1 MSKTINIIIE
11 NKNYVALEQDEYNKL
26 MQNLEILKANKNL
39 EDYESGKATYYD
51 EDTFK
56 DKLKK
61 LKKRYV

>member
-11 NKNYVALEQDEYNKL
+11 NKNYVSLEQDEYNKL

-56 DKLKK
+56 DKLKE